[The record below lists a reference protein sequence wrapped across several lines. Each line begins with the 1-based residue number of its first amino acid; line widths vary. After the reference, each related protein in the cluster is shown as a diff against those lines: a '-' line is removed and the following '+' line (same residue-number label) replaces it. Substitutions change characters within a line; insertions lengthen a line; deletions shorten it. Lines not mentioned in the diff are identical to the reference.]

1 MAMSLEPVS
10 PVFSQEA
17 VGRLRR
23 ISRWARAFSY
33 VAGALMLFGLI
44 WLWADAEALSQYARS
59 SIGLRDA
66 AVAASGRGYWAAFAL
81 ACIPAGLFVL
91 AMLRLGSLFRAFG
104 EGRVLVEQNAAGLV
118 RVGWLLAC
126 FGATTPI
133 VRALQS
139 VALTFDN
146 PQGQRHLAITL
157 DPGTFAALAAA
168 TALIAFGHVLR
179 EAMRLADENQ
189 SFV

>member
-1 MAMSLEPVS
+1 MAISYELVS
-10 PVFSQEA
+10 PVSQEA
-17 VGRLRR
+17 AGRLRR

-33 VAGALMLFGLI
+33 VAAALMLFGLI
-44 WLWADAEALSQYARS
+44 WLWTDAEALSDYARS
-59 SIGLRDA
+59 SIGLRNSA
-66 AVAASGRGYWAAFAL
+66 LAASGRGYWAAFAL
-81 ACIPAGLFVL
+81 AWIPAGLFVL
-91 AMLRLGSLFRAFG
+91 AMVRLGGLFQAFG
-104 EGRVLVEQNAAGLV
+104 EGRVMVEDNAAGLV

-126 FGATTPI
+126 FGATSPI

-157 DPGTFAALAAA
+157 DPGIFAALAAA
-168 TALIAFGHVLR
+168 AALIAFGHVLR
-179 EAMRLADENQ
+179 EAIRLADENQ